1 MEVVGVGGGVEDGE
15 EADQAVAEVP
25 ADAPAGLDR
34 DLLLTLDQVSVSP
47 RLSVSPPNNKP

>member
-34 DLLLTLDQVSVSP
+34 DLLLTRDQVSVCP